1 MSDPSEP
8 RQPPRPPQF
17 TPGHAPPPQPED
29 YPPTSEFPPVNYA
42 PPGRPPD
49 YGAYPDPASPYP
61 DPTGAYPPQ
70 APTSGGYPPA
80 SGYPP
85 QAPTSGGYPPAG
97 GYPPGGYPPAGY
109 PMPGP
114 SGPRRSNAPLIAL
127 ILAVAL
133 LLCGGVV
140 TTAVILVQRA
150 ADKAE
155 ELAAPIVDPTLPT
168 LPEDAPDFP
177 GLPTDF
183 PELPGLPTDL
193 PTELPGIG
201 EGREIKVT
209 YEVTGDGPA
218 EILYVDQL
226 GAAPKRVANA
236 KLPWKISTT
245 MKGTSLVSVV
255 AVRTGTDAGDIG
267 CRATVDGEEIV
278 KQSAQGGL
286 ATASCYKLV
295 IN

>member
-17 TPGHAPPPQPED
+17 IPGHAQPPRPD
-29 YPPTSEFPPVNYA
+29 DNPPTSEFPPVNFA
-42 PPGRPPD
+42 PPGYPPD
-49 YGAYPDPASPYP
+49 YGAYPPP
-61 DPTGAYPPQ
+61 DPT
-70 APTSGGYPPA
+70 S
-80 SGYPP
+80 
-85 QAPTSGGYPPAG
+85 
-97 GYPPGGYPPAGY
+97 GYPPAGY
-109 PMPGP
+109 PPAGYPQPGP
-114 SGPRRSNAPLIAL
+114 PPPKRSNAPLIAL
-127 ILAVAL
+127 ILAVTL

-155 ELAAPIVDPTLPT
+155 ELAEPILEPTLPS
-168 LPEDAPDFP
+168 LPSEAPEFP

-201 EGREIKVT
+201 EGKEIEVT

-218 EILYVDQL
+218 EIIYVEQL
-226 GAAPKRVANA
+226 GTAPKRVANA
-236 KLPWKISTT
+236 KLPWKITT
-245 MKGTSLVSVV
+245 SMKGTSLVSVV
-255 AVRTGTDAGDIG
+255 AVRTGTGAGKIS
-267 CRATVDGEEIV
+267 CRASVDGEEIV
-278 KQSAQGGL
+278 KQNAEGGL

-295 IN
+295 VN